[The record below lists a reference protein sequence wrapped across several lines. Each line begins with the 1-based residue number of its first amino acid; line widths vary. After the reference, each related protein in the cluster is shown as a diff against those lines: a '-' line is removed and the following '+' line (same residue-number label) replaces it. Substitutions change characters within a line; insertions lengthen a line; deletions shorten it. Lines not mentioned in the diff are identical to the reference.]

1 MRSSVYDVKTM
12 AREFLDITM
21 GGEKGAADNA
31 TMSEAGL
38 LYQESYQRFWEL
50 LASGEAS
57 RAYLPLLIKEVF
69 RLRVRARF
77 LRVCVSRCRRGG
89 RRAWERKGRCREQRR
104 VLGGKSFPRG
114 CTLCVPEPSP
124 CASAAQAVIAIVANV
139 WWVCGDGMQ
148 GVAGCGV
155 EGVFGWAHVRLHG
168 LSLLLTRVPPPSAG
182 VVGVHDV
189 RRSPSTSCPQTTRG
203 I

>member
-69 RLRVRARF
+69 RLRVRALF
-77 LRVCVSRCRRGG
+77 LRMCLSCCRGGG

-104 VLGGKSFPRG
+104 VLGGKSCPRV

-124 CASAAQAVIAIVANV
+124 CASAAQGVIAIVANV
-139 WWVCGDGMQ
+139 WRICGDGMQ
-148 GVAGCGV
+148 DVGGSGWNGVL
-155 EGVFGWAHVRLHG
+155 GWALARLHG
-168 LSLLLTRVPPPSAG
+168 LSVLLTRVAPSSVG